1 MRAWARPFRYLLI
14 TAATGLVVGATVVVA
29 QPAFAAGVT
38 ATFTRTSS
46 WSTGF
51 EGKYT
56 ITNGGPTAISSW
68 TVAFDLPA
76 GFSFSASWDSVRTD
90 SGTHHSFANAGW
102 NGAIAAGGTASFGFD
117 VVGPNG
123 TATPSNCTV
132 NGGSCGGGPPDTTAP
147 SVPGGLR
154 VTGTTSSTISLAWN
168 ASTDN
173 VGVTGYEVRRDGS
186 TILTS
191 SSTSFTDVGLAASSS
206 HSYVVRAFDA
216 AGNRSAFSG
225 SVSGTTTAGGG
236 GGGPAGMNA
245 APYYFPG
252 FGTPLPNPSTV
263 ISATG
268 IRWFT
273 IAFVLASGCN
283 AVWDGEGGLT
293 GGQHQTSINAIRAAG
308 GDVIPS
314 FGGFNGS
321 KLGEQCTTP
330 STLAAQYLRVVDQF
344 SLQAIDIDIEAN
356 EFDNDASRNRVVD
369 ALKLVKQ
376 QRPALKVIV
385 TIPITMTGPNF
396 AGTQLISR
404 AASTQANID
413 IFTIMPFDFGGGNNM
428 FNATVSAAN
437 GTRDALKT
445 AFGWNDATAFA
456 HLGISGM
463 NGLSDQSE
471 LTSPDTW
478 TQIRDFAASNHL
490 ARLAFWGV
498 NRDRGCAGQAV
509 NSSCSSIAQSDWQ
522 FTAITAGFH
531 P

>member
-1 MRAWARPFRYLLI
+1 MNLRAARALVAMG
-14 TAATGLVVGATVVVA
+14 AAVILTGMGLAALAT
-29 QPAFAAGVT
+29 PAYAAGVT
-38 ATFTRTSS
+38 AAFTRTSS
-46 WSTGF
+46 WDTGF
-51 EGKYT
+51 EGKYV
-56 ITNGGPTAISSW
+56 ITNGGTSALTSW

-76 GFSFSASWDSVRTD
+76 GVTISSSWDSVRTD
-90 SGTHHSFANAGW
+90 SGNHHTFANANW
-102 NGAIAAGGTASFGFD
+102 NGSVPAGGTASFGF
-117 VVGPNG
+117 VAAGNG

-132 NGGSCGGGPPDTTAP
+132 NNASCGGGPPDTQAP
-147 SVPGGLR
+147 TVPGGLR
-154 VTGTTSSTISLAWN
+154 VTGVTGNSISLAWN

-173 VGVTGYEVRRDGS
+173 VGVAGYEVQRDGS
-186 TILTS
+186 TIITS
-191 SSTSFTDVGLAASSS
+191 STTSVTDFGLAANST
-206 HSYVVRAFDA
+206 HTYQVRALDA
-216 AGNRSAFSG
+216 ANNRSAFSG
-225 SVSGTTTAGGG
+225 SVSGTTTNGGG
-236 GGGPAGMNA
+236 NAGMAA

-252 FGTPLPNPSTV
+252 FGTPLPNPATV
-263 ISATG
+263 VSATG

-308 GDVIPS
+308 GNVIPS

-330 STLAAQYLRVVDQF
+330 AALAAQYLRVVDQF
-344 SLQAIDIDIEAN
+344 SLSAIDIDIEAN

-376 QRPALKVIV
+376 QRPALITIV
-385 TIPITMTGPNF
+385 TMPTTISGLSF
-396 AGTQLISR
+396 AGNQLVSR

-413 IFTIMPFDFGGGNNM
+413 IFTIMPFDFGGGNDM
-428 FNATVSAAN
+428 FNATVSATN
-437 GTRDALKT
+437 GLNTALRN
-445 AFGWNDATAFA
+445 AFGWNQATAYA
-456 HLGISGM
+456 HSGISGM

-471 LTSPDTW
+471 LTSPATW
-478 TQIRDFAASNHL
+478 TQIRDFAAQNHL

-498 NRDRGCAGQAV
+498 NRDRGCPGQAV

-522 FTAITAGFH
+522 FTAITAGFR